1 MVEYRQY
8 SPVLR
13 KERKNDKAGIGSK
26 IPAFSFICCYGAKIK
41 KPPRPFNA
49 CTREDP
55 RRTSGTERR
64 IFQNIKNLYYN
75 SKYFRKAVEIVI
87 RCILAFLTVFSA
99 FTVAYLVDSLIP
111 PIGTITGITLLFLAG
126 RKIDSNT

>member
-8 SPVLR
+8 SQFLR

-26 IPAFSFICCYGAKIK
+26 IPAFSFVCCYGFKIK
-41 KPPRPFNA
+41 KHPYSFNA
-49 CTREDP
+49 YTREDP
-55 RRTSGTERR
+55 RRTSRTERR

-75 SKYFRKAVEIVI
+75 SKYLRKAVEIVV
-87 RCILAFLTVFSA
+87 RCILAFFTVFSA
-99 FTVAYLVDSLIP
+99 FTVAYLLDSLIP
-111 PIGTITGITLLFLAG
+111 PIGTITGITILFLAG

>member
-49 CTREDP
+49 CTWKGAG
-55 RRTSGTERR
+55 RTSKTERR
-64 IFQNIKNLYYN
+64 IFQNAKNLYYN
-75 SKYFRKAVEIVI
+75 SKYFRKAIEIVI

-99 FTVAYLVDSLIP
+99 FTVAYLLDSLIP
-111 PIGTITGITLLFLAG
+111 PMGTIAGIILLFLAG
-126 RKIDSNT
+126 RKIDSND